1 MKEPLRKRPVKGES
15 EVHDYLPF
23 FKDKG
28 SDFFLNTINKTD
40 REEQ

>member
-1 MKEPLRKRPVKGES
+1 MKEPPRKRPVKGES

-28 SDFFLNTINKTD
+28 SDFF
-40 REEQ
+40 